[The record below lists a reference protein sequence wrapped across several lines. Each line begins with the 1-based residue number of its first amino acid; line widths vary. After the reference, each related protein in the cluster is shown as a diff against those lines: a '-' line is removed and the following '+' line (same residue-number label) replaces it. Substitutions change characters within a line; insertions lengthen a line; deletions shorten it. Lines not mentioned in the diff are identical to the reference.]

1 MPDRKTRSLK
11 AALDEAIKQFSSR
24 SYEDV
29 SVNEIAAAAQCSTTT
44 IYDVYG
50 NKMGLYIAATQA
62 FVSEAWTHID
72 SQAGHATPL
81 GRLTQH
87 LEARAARYA
96 DPSFREMTRNII
108 ARISIEN
115 FEATPSM
122 RAKLIEHYIQ
132 QMDMIK
138 ECIDAGALRALP
150 AHYVTDVI
158 FAHIGWRPL
167 FHGLILGSK
176 DPMNFAPEELAWR
189 SVLPFLTAKGAQEY
203 RALRPALTE
212 LMDSAG

>member
-1 MPDRKTRSLK
+1 MPDRKTRSLE
-11 AALDEAIKQFSSR
+11 AALAEAIRQFSTR

-50 NKMGLYIAATQA
+50 NKMGLYIAATQT
-62 FVSEAWTHID
+62 FVHEAWTEMD
-72 SQAGHATPL
+72 SQAGTGSPL
-81 GRLTQH
+81 SRLVNH

-96 DPSFREMTRNII
+96 EPSFREMVRNIV

-122 RAKLIEHYIQ
+122 RAKLVEHYMQ
-132 QMDMIK
+132 QLAMVK
-138 ECIDAGALRALP
+138 GCIDHGTMRRLP
-150 AHYVTDVI
+150 ANYVTDVV

-176 DPMNFAPEELAWR
+176 DPLNFPPEQLAWR
-189 SVLPFLTAKGAQEY
+189 SLLPFLTDAGSAEY
-203 RALRPALTE
+203 RALRPALIQ
-212 LMDSAG
+212 LMDSLG